1 MPGFDKTGPTGQGAQ
16 TGRKMGRCKTEN
28 ETSTDELATSGGRGL
43 GRGMGRRLRMRN
55 GGNSPGQRRGLGRR
69 QGGKN

>member
-1 MPGFDKTGPTGQGAQ
+1 MPSGDRTGPTGQGAQ

-28 ETSTDELATSGGRGL
+28 ETSSDELTTGGGRGL
-43 GRGMGRRLRMRN
+43 GRGMGRRLRMGN
-55 GGNSPGQRRGLGRR
+55 GGNSSSHGRGLGRR

>member
-28 ETSTDELATSGGRGL
+28 ETSRDEFTTGG
-43 GRGMGRRLRMRN
+43 GRGMGRRLRMGN
-55 GGNSPGQRRGLGRR
+55 GGNSSSHGRGLGRR

>member
-28 ETSTDELATSGGRGL
+28 ETSSDELMTGGGRGL
-43 GRGMGRRLRMRN
+43 GLGMGNR
-55 GGNSPGQRRGLGRR
+55 GNSSGQERGLGRR